1 MTDTDRVFE
10 ITNVQHDKG
19 ALEFVLS
26 GSREYGL
33 DKSVANAIRRTLLND
48 IPTVAFEVD
57 EGVDQDITMVKN
69 DTALH
74 NEMMMQRIGLV
85 PLYLNP

>member
-1 MTDTDRVFE
+1 MTYTDRVFE

-33 DKSVANAIRRTLLND
+33 ATQSLSLSEGGSALSVASAPSPRLS
-48 IPTVAFEVD
+48 
-57 EGVDQDITMVKN
+57 
-69 DTALH
+69 LH
-74 NEMMMQRIGLV
+74 SVGNRGLS
-85 PLYLNP
+85 PDASSETIL